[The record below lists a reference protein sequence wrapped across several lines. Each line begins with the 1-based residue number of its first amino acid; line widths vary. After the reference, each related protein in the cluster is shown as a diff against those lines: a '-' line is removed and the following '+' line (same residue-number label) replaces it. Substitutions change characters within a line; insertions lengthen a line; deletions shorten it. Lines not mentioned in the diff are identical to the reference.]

1 MNKVNFRYRY
11 AGLVP
16 ILEDDTLYTPAAAER
31 HILSQRAFSE
41 VFPDGRSYSSAL
53 LAMRTSLAAYARR
66 VPFPALGDGT
76 VNEGRADFK
85 RAYYGWRFKGKA
97 RPKDYLN
104 VVSLAREL
112 MRQQPARPVVIA
124 MRALLMKC
132 LLPDAPFWNEFNH
145 WLETEGIGPLPDVV
159 V

>member
-1 MNKVNFRYRY
+1 MNKVNLRSRY
-11 AGLVP
+11 AELVP
-16 ILEDDTLYTPAAAER
+16 LLEDDTLYTPASAAR
-31 HILSQRAFSE
+31 HILSKRAFDE

-66 VPFPALGDGT
+66 VPFPALGDGIIS
-76 VNEGRADFK
+76 EDRADFK
-85 RAYYGWRFKGKA
+85 RAYYGWRYKGKT

-124 MRALLMKC
+124 VRALLMKC
-132 LLPDAPFWNEFNH
+132 LLPDAPFWNEFDQ